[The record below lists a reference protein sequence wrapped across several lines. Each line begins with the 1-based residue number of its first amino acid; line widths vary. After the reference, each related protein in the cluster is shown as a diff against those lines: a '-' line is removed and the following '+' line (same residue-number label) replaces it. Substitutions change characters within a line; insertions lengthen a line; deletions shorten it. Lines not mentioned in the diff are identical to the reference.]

1 MSILLPQV
9 KFVVQ
14 GLATQNAPHPPPPDK
29 AISVLPMN
37 PMCLAAPELSSSYWN
52 VGETKGSSPDEG
64 LQREMNL
71 EQGIKRTWAGTGS
84 FCFLTST
91 ASKRTEC
98 GFFFPFHHSNVHSIE
113 IWREKSVMF
122 LILFT
127 SMGLQNRPQW
137 GDPREKMLASFW
149 VPKLAS
155 YSLGIT
161 CANGLNS
168 KK

>member
-14 GLATQNAPHPPPPDK
+14 GLATQNAPPHHRRTRQSVSFQWILCAWLLQSYPP
-29 AISVLPMN
+29 LTEM
-37 PMCLAAPELSSSYWN
+37 L
-52 VGETKGSSPDEG
+52 GETKGSSPDEG

-113 IWREKSVMF
+113 IWREKSEMF
-122 LILFT
+122 LILFA